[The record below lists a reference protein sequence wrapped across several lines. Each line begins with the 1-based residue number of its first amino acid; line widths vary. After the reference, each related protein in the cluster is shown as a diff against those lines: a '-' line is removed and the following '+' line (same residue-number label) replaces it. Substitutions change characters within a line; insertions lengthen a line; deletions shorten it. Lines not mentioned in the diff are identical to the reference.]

1 MKIKPWTAAL
11 GAALAGSAAAFV
23 YYAHYIEPLDLQVT
37 QMPLTL
43 PRLDSAF
50 DGYRIVQL
58 SDIHMDTGMTYGRL
72 IYALDR
78 VNRLEP
84 DLIAITGD
92 FVSANA
98 HYDAAELA
106 AGLSQLRARDGV
118 FAVLG
123 NHDHL
128 SEPSR
133 VRDVLAAAG
142 IVELPNAVSTIV
154 RGEARLHICGVD
166 DWTVGADRLDAV
178 LAALP
183 GEGAA
188 ILLAHEPEFANESAP
203 TGRFDLQLSG
213 HTHGG
218 QINLP
223 IPGLWTLITAV
234 YADRRRAGWYVKDG
248 MQIYVNRGLGTI
260 VLPLRFNAPPEI
272 TVLTLLSPPRADT
285 PDITG

>member
-1 MKIKPWTAAL
+1 MKIRPRTAAI
-11 GAALAGSAAAFV
+11 GAALAGGAAAFV
-23 YYAHYIEPLDLQVT
+23 YYSYAVEPLDIQVT

-43 PRLDSAF
+43 SRLDPAF
-50 DGYRIVQL
+50 DGYRVVQI
-58 SDIHMDTGMTYGRL
+58 SDIHMDTFMTYGRL
-72 IYALDR
+72 IYAIDR

-98 HYDAAELA
+98 RYDAAELT

-118 FAVLG
+118 FSVLG

-128 SEPSR
+128 SDPNR
-133 VRDVLAAAG
+133 VRDVLAAAR
-142 IVELPNAVSTIV
+142 IVELPNAVHTIV
-154 RGEARLHICGVD
+154 RGQAKLHICGVD

-188 ILLAHEPEFANESAP
+188 ILLAHEPEFANESAS

-218 QINLP
+218 QINIP

-234 YADRRRAGWYVKDG
+234 YADRHRAGWYVKDG
-248 MQIYVNRGLGTI
+248 MQLYVNRGLGMI
-260 VLPLRFNAPPEI
+260 VLPLRFNATPEI
-272 TVLTLLSPPRADT
+272 TVLTLLSPPRDDT
-285 PDITG
+285 PEVEG